1 MLMKYLTL
9 LWTHLS
15 WVLNFLLYYPFY
27 KLHDSKVPII
37 EEEVSICDY
46 YESTTTSEEGIDCAV
61 CLCKIEEMDEIRVL
75 RCDHLFHRDCLDKWV
90 GFKNAICPLCRE
102 PMGPRRVITEL
113 GAEVLFF
120 QFCAIHNDDEHDTW
134 WLR

>member
-1 MLMKYLTL
+1 MLMKYLNL

-15 WVLNFLLYYPFY
+15 WVLNFPLYYPFY

-37 EEEVSICDY
+37 EEEVSIYDY
-46 YESTTTSEEGIDCAV
+46 YESTTASEEDIYCAV

-75 RCDHLFHRDCLDKWV
+75 R
-90 GFKNAICPLCRE
+90 E
-102 PMGPRRVITEL
+102 PVAPRRAVTEI